1 MTIAEFSA
9 VQALAGGGL
18 IGLGAV
24 VLMAGLG
31 RIMGIAG
38 ILGGLIDTP
47 RAADSRWRLAFV
59 IGLAIPAVI
68 WGLTGHY
75 HPVGNGLGTG
85 AVVVAGLLVG
95 FGTRMGNGCT
105 SGHGICGLARLSPRS
120 AAAVAAFML
129 ACGITVYVSRHG
141 MGG

>member
-1 MTIAEFSA
+1 MTISDFSA
-9 VQALAGGGL
+9 VHALGGGVL

-24 VLMAGLG
+24 VLMAGIG

-38 ILGGLIDTP
+38 ILGALVETPRDADTP
-47 RAADSRWRLAFV
+47 WRLAFV
-59 IGLAIPAVI
+59 VGLVAPALL
-68 WGLTGHY
+68 WGLLDRY
-75 HPVGNGLGTG
+75 QPVGNGLGLG

-95 FGTRMGNGCT
+95 FGSRMSNGCT

-120 AAAVAAFML
+120 LAAVVTFM
-129 ACGITVYVSRHG
+129 AVCAVTVFVTRHG